1 MIRIRYQDWMTNQM
15 SGSSWM
21 ARHRLR
27 VASAMKSPAMPM
39 ALAASLMLATAA
51 LVVPE
56 RAKAQT
62 QPTAEEFGELVLEY
76 ARTDLQ
82 SWITDPVIIYAIKE
96 QNELRATVTEFK
108 IRGMDKRWIDGGKY
122 GDMVLEMLDRQASI
136 IARDRR
142 ELSNGVITEIIVM
155 DNRGMNVAISDRTS
169 DFFQGDEAKYQETF
183 LKGADA
189 VHISEL
195 EFDESTQKIQTQVS
209 LTVADPESGEPIG
222 AVTLG
227 IDLQN
232 LSN

>member
-1 MIRIRYQDWMTNQM
+1 
-15 SGSSWM
+15 
-21 ARHRLR
+21 
-27 VASAMKSPAMPM
+27 M
-39 ALAASLMLATAA
+39 ALTAGLMLGAVAATA
-51 LVVPE
+51 PE
-56 RAKAQT
+56 RAVAQS
-62 QPTAEEFGELVLEY
+62 QPTAEEFGEMVLEY

-96 QNELRATVTEFK
+96 QNELRASVSDFK

-136 IARDRR
+136 ITRDRR
-142 ELSNGVITEIIVM
+142 ELSNGIITEIIVM

-183 LKGADA
+183 LKGPDA
-189 VHISEL
+189 VHVSEL

-209 LTVADPESGEPIG
+209 LTVTDPETGEPIG

>member
-1 MIRIRYQDWMTNQM
+1 
-15 SGSSWM
+15 
-21 ARHRLR
+21 
-27 VASAMKSPAMPM
+27 M
-39 ALAASLMLATAA
+39 ALAAGLMLGALAATA
-51 LVVPE
+51 PE
-56 RAKAQT
+56 RAVAQS
-62 QPTAEEFGELVLEY
+62 QPTAEEFGEMVLEY
-76 ARTDLQ
+76 AKTDLQ

-96 QNELRATVTEFK
+96 QNELRASVSDFK

-136 IARDRR
+136 ITRDRR
-142 ELSNGVITEIIVM
+142 ELSNGIITEIIVM

-169 DFFQGDEAKYQETF
+169 DFYQGDEAKYQETF
-183 LKGADA
+183 LKGPDA
-189 VHISEL
+189 VHVSEL

-209 LTVADPESGEPIG
+209 LTVTDPESGEPIG

>member
-1 MIRIRYQDWMTNQM
+1 
-15 SGSSWM
+15 M

-27 VASAMKSPAMPM
+27 IASAMKSPAKPM

-51 LVVPE
+51 MVVPE
-56 RAKAQT
+56 RANAQT

>member
-1 MIRIRYQDWMTNQM
+1 
-15 SGSSWM
+15 
-21 ARHRLR
+21 
-27 VASAMKSPAMPM
+27 M
-39 ALAASLMLATAA
+39 ALAAGLTLGAIAATAA
-51 LVVPE
+51 GQ
-56 RAKAQT
+56 AGAQT
-62 QPTAEEFGELVLEY
+62 QPTAEQFSEMVLEY

-96 QNELRATVTEFK
+96 QNELRASVTDFK

-136 IARDRR
+136 ITRDRR
-142 ELSNGVITEIIVM
+142 ELSNGIITEIIVM

-169 DFFQGDEAKYQETF
+169 DFYQGDEAKYQETF
-183 LKGADA
+183 LKGPDA
-189 VHISEL
+189 VHVSEL

-209 LTVADPESGEPIG
+209 LTVTDPESGEPIG

>member
-1 MIRIRYQDWMTNQM
+1 MT
-15 SGSSWM
+15 
-21 ARHRLR
+21 
-27 VASAMKSPAMPM
+27 
-39 ALAASLMLATAA
+39 LAAALMLGAFAATA
-51 LVVPE
+51 PD
-56 RAKAQT
+56 RAAAQS
-62 QPTAEEFGELVLEY
+62 QPSAEEFGEMVLEY

-96 QNELRATVTEFK
+96 QNELRADVSDFK

-136 IARDRR
+136 ITRDRR
-142 ELSNGVITEIIVM
+142 ELSNGIITEIIVM

-169 DFFQGDEAKYQETF
+169 DFYQGDEAKYQETF
-183 LKGADA
+183 LKGPNA
-189 VHISEL
+189 VHVSEL

-209 LTVADPESGEPIG
+209 LTVTDPENGQPIG

-227 IDLQN
+227 IDLQA

>member
-1 MIRIRYQDWMTNQM
+1 MT
-15 SGSSWM
+15 
-21 ARHRLR
+21 
-27 VASAMKSPAMPM
+27 
-39 ALAASLMLATAA
+39 LAAGLTLGAIAATAPGQA
-51 LVVPE
+51 D
-56 RAKAQT
+56 AQT
-62 QPTAEEFGELVLEY
+62 QPTAEEFGEMVLEY

-96 QNELRATVTEFK
+96 QNELRADVSDFK

-136 IARDRR
+136 ITRDRR
-142 ELSNGVITEIIVM
+142 ELSNGIITEIIVM

-169 DFFQGDEAKYQETF
+169 DFYQGDEAKYQETF
-183 LKGADA
+183 LKGPNA
-189 VHISEL
+189 VHVSEL

-209 LTVADPESGEPIG
+209 LTVTDPENGQPIG

-227 IDLQN
+227 IDLQA